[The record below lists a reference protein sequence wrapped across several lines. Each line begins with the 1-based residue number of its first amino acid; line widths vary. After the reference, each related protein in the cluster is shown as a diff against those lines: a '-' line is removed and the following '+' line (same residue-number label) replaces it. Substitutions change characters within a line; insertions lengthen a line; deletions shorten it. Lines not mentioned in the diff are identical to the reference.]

1 MVQSEIKKKVP
12 VYGIIGVLSAIML
25 VAMIYSY
32 GTLPISPLVTPSPSV
47 GPSASPGVSPS
58 VLPTDNPSNVPVN
71 PSGTDSPAVNPEPS
85 AMQSFESYD
94 DLKNFVVSNS
104 GGNYIGRPSEGST
117 TSMPTPSAVPAP
129 APTSAP
135 SYSVSGQGSLDSSK
149 APTDSS
155 HSVTNIQVAGVD
167 EADTIKTDGTYL
179 YMIANNTVFILNAG
193 VTNPADARVI
203 AKIPGGNTYIS
214 GVYLSD
220 DGNKLVVLGSQY
232 IPYIASGDAKE
243 SFIMPP
249 YWGGSSAFVHVYD
262 VANKAS
268 PVLVRNFT
276 MSGNFFNSRMI
287 GDYVYAII
295 TESTYVGKDGA
306 VNLPVVFGKDPTNVA
321 ASSILYVPGP
331 SSYYTYTSVIS
342 INILNNAQAPSNTT
356 IMMGGSSEMYVSAS
370 NIYLTTQ
377 NWDSRTSYTN
387 IYRVSI
393 NQNAV
398 SPQAKGFV
406 PGYPINQYAMDEF
419 NGYFRIATTAWM
431 EDNATTSDGAVFKVT
446 RQINSIYVLGA
457 DLKIV
462 GKLEKFKTDENLYA
476 ARFAGDKCYIVT
488 FKQVDPF
495 FIIDMSNPS
504 APKVAGQ
511 LKIPGYSSYLHPLDA
526 THVIGLGKENNTLKL
541 SLFDVSNVNAP
552 TEIAKY
558 IVSAS
563 YSDSSALYDPHAFL
577 FDAQKQMLVI
587 PVSVND
593 MPVIMPLVPGTNVGT
608 TDAKATTSV
617 QYWQGAYVFNV
628 DAANGFTLKG
638 KVTQVSN
645 TASTEYWSYSSYW
658 INRAAFI
665 ENTLYTFSN
674 SAVQLNGLTDL
685 ATLKLIELK

>member
-1 MVQSEIKKKVP
+1 MVQKEIKNKVP
-12 VYGIIGVLSAIML
+12 VYGIIGVLSAIIL

-32 GTLPISPLVTPSPSV
+32 GTLPISPQLSPSPSV
-47 GPSASPGVSPS
+47 GPSTSPGVSPS
-58 VLPTDNPSNVPVN
+58 ALPTVNPSNAPVT
-71 PSGTDSPAVNPEPS
+71 PSGTETPVVNPEPS

-94 DLKNFVVSNS
+94 DLKNFVVSNT
-104 GGNYIGRPSEGST
+104 GGNYWVRGDGST

-129 APTSAP
+129 VPTSAP
-135 SYSVSGQGSLDSSK
+135 SMQATVGSLEGAK

-155 HSVTNIQVAGVD
+155 GHSITNIQVAGVD

-179 YMIANNTVFILNAG
+179 YTIANNTVFILNAG
-193 VTNPADARVI
+193 ASNPADARVV
-203 AKIPGGNTYIS
+203 AKIPGDNTYIS
-214 GVYLSD
+214 GIYLSD

-262 VANKAS
+262 VANKAG

-276 MSGNFFNSRMI
+276 MSGNYFNSRMI

-295 TESTYVGKDGA
+295 TESTYVGENGA
-306 VNLPVVFGKDPTNVA
+306 VNLPVVFEKAPSNID
-321 ASSILYVPGP
+321 ASRILYVPGP

-342 INILNNAQAPSNTT
+342 INVLNNAQAPSNTT

-370 NIYLTTQ
+370 SIYLTTQ
-377 NWDSRTSYTN
+377 NWDSRSTYTS
-387 IYRVSI
+387 IYRVGI

-398 SPQAKGFV
+398 SPQAKGSV
-406 PGYPINQYAMDEF
+406 PGYPINQYAMDEY
-419 NGYFRIATTAWM
+419 NGYFRMATTAWA
-431 EDNATTSDGAVFKVT
+431 EDNATTTDGAVFKVT

-462 GKLEKFKTDENLYA
+462 GKLEKFKMDENLFA
-476 ARFAGDKCYIVT
+476 ARFVGDKCYIVT
-488 FKQVDPF
+488 FKQIDPF

-577 FDAQKQMLVI
+577 FDASKQMLVI
-587 PVSVND
+587 PVSIND
-593 MPVIMPLVPGTNVGT
+593 YPTIMPLVPGTGSAT
-608 TDAKATTSV
+608 TDLKAPERV
-617 QYWQGAYVFNV
+617 QNWQGAYVFNV
-628 DAANGFTLKG
+628 NAAGGFTLKG
-638 KVTQVSN
+638 QVTQVSS
-645 TASTEYWSYSSYW
+645 AVSTEYWMSSSYW

-665 ENTLYTFSN
+665 GNTLYTFSN
-674 SAVQLNGLTDL
+674 SAVQLNSLGDL